1 MNKKTKSRTLVL
13 VIVAAIGL
21 MITAAGLAQG
31 GKIFWHEAGA
41 EPLVNFN
48 APPSFAPIS
57 EKVNPAVVTIYSSKV
72 FKSPFQFG
80 SNEFFFFGPG
90 PHKEEGMGSGFL
102 LTSDGYILTNYHV
115 VQGADEIKVAVGE
128 GGKLKYNAKKVGGD
142 EKIDVAVLKIEAENM
157 PYVVLGDSDKIKV
170 GDWVVA
176 IGSPFEFSHTLT
188 AGIVSAKGRRL
199 GGAYDDFIQTDASI
213 NPGNSGGPLVN
224 MHGEVIGINSMI
236 VSPGFSSGNVGI
248 GFAIPINLV
257 KAQLVELK
265 EKGKVA
271 WAWLGIQYQELTPEL
286 AESFGLKETKG
297 ALISKVVKGSP
308 SDKAGLKDGDIIIEF
323 GGKPVDD
330 ANHLPMLVSSHSPG
344 ERVVVKILRERK
356 PMEKTV
362 ELGIMPEQKQVAT
375 GSAVKAGNVLGLAV
389 RDLTPDD
396 AEELGYQGLQGVLVV
411 SVSPDSPL
419 NGQVAPDDLI
429 TEMDNHAITNTKD
442 FDSVLAKIKSGQ
454 MMRVKYRRGS
464 GMFYFAFKLPSK

>member
-1 MNKKTKSRTLVL
+1 V
-13 VIVAAIGL
+13 IGL
-21 MITAAGLAQG
+21 AITALGLAQG
-31 GKIFWHEAGA
+31 GKIFWHEAGPD
-41 EPLVNFN
+41 PLVNFT

-80 SNEFFFFGPG
+80 PNEFFFFGPG
-90 PHKEEGMGSGFL
+90 PRREEGMGSGFL
-102 LTSDGYILTNYHV
+102 LTSDGYIITNYHV
-115 VQGADEIKVAVGE
+115 IQGADEIKVAVGE
-128 GGKLKYNAKKVGGD
+128 GGKLKYTAKKIGAD
-142 EKIDVAVLKIEAENM
+142 EKIDVAVLKIEAENL
-157 PYVVLGDSDKIKV
+157 PYVVLGDSDKIKA

-224 MHGEVIGINSMI
+224 MRGEVIGINAMI
-236 VSPGFSSGNVGI
+236 VSPSMSPIAGSVGI

-286 AESFGLKETKG
+286 AESFGLKEAKG
-297 ALISKVVKGSP
+297 ALISKVSKGSP
-308 SDKAGLKDGDIIIEF
+308 AEQGGLKDGDIIIEF
-323 GGKPVDD
+323 GGKAVDD
-330 ANHLPMLVSSHSPG
+330 AGDLPMLVSSHSPG
-344 ERVVVKILRERK
+344 EKVIVKILRAGKSE
-356 PMEKTV
+356 EKIV
-362 ELGIMPEQKQVAT
+362 ELGIMPEQRQAEAAP
-375 GSAVKAGNVLGLAV
+375 SVKAGNVLGLAV
-389 RDLTPDD
+389 RDLTSVN

-429 TEMDNHAITNTKD
+429 TEIDNHAITNTKD
-442 FDSVLAKIKSGQ
+442 FDSTLAKIKPGQ
-454 MMRVKYRRGS
+454 MLRMKFRRGAEI
-464 GMFYFAFKLPSK
+464 FYYAFKLPSK